1 MTATVSFL
9 KQESVGKRE
18 RKRERDREKTN
29 EELSIIKTRKI
40 IFQRS
45 YTLSFLRKKHQ
56 NFANAFLL
64 LMIKIAKPTAEKII
78 TI

>member
-1 MTATVSFL
+1 M
-9 KQESVGKRE
+9 
-18 RKRERDREKTN
+18 RERDREKTN

-45 YTLSFLRKKHQ
+45 YTLSFLRRKYQ

-64 LMIKIAKPTAEKII
+64 LMLKIAKPNS
-78 TI
+78 